1 MEISTVFQT
10 FLESVQGIFKRE
22 ASSIADASEFDLTS
36 KKINESNN
44 EDQEQEI
51 RESLFN
57 KCR

>member
-10 FLESVQGIFKRE
+10 FLENVQGIFKRE
-22 ASSIADASEFDLTS
+22 ASTINDASEFDLLT
-36 KKINESNN
+36 KKINESN